1 MADDGG
7 RPPTDS
13 SQSATSSRP
22 LPEDSEVSRKLKLVT
37 ASYAEV
43 LDATKHQDDKIGQLL
58 TSIAFLTAA
67 TIALAALEPTQILAR
82 RFLVPPFSL
91 PLGLIALTVFLLGI
105 AFSVMLL
112 LINLSTPLR
121 VPGLGGSAANR
132 GRGRN
137 ITWTGNVA
145 ASQIYF
151 FEIAGVG
158 VGEWEHKWDATCEEL
173 ERERLES
180 LIKETHNLGLRTSAK
195 YDRTTEAV
203 ALLSISLLAFALAV
217 VFVGIVA
224 ISPAHDRQISLA
236 LWQRVVVAAIY
247 ACYCWIQ
254 LLTRV
259 RYDRQAVDEVP
270 EPQDGAER
278 RKYFGQGAYAVSLPL
293 LLAWVL
299 VSARSVPLAAWVPIC
314 ILLALGSIVS
324 FWWAASEAGA
334 SRNSTVIKRRLTV
347 VALTGLLT
355 AFAIA
360 SAIHDWYG
368 WQLVIVSF
376 VILFLVALT
385 VIQPTLRGLSR
396 RRDYWKRNPTS

>member
-1 MADDGG
+1 MANDGDGPQSDGG
-7 RPPTDS
+7 HTDS
-13 SQSATSSRP
+13 
-22 LPEDSEVSRKLKLVT
+22 DVSRKLRLVT

-91 PLGLIALTVFLLGI
+91 PLGLIALSVFLLGI

-121 VPGLGGSAANR
+121 VPGLGGSAATR
-132 GRGRN
+132 GKGRN
-137 ITWTGNVA
+137 ISWAANVE

-158 VGEWEHKWDATCEEL
+158 VEEWERKWDATYDDL

-195 YDRTTEAV
+195 YDRTTEGV
-203 ALLSISLLAFALAV
+203 ALLSVALLAFALAV
-217 VFVGIVA
+217 VFVGIIV
-224 ISPAHDRQISLA
+224 ISPVNERQISLA
-236 LWQRVVVAAIY
+236 VWQRVVIAAIY

-270 EPQDGAER
+270 QPQDNAEQ
-278 RKYFGQGAYAVSLPL
+278 RKYLGQGAYAVLLPS

-299 VSARSVPLAAWVPIC
+299 VSARSIPLTAWVPVC
-314 ILLALGSIVS
+314 ILLALGSLAA
-324 FWWAASEAGA
+324 FWYAASEAEPTRKSDA
-334 SRNSTVIKRRLTV
+334 LKRRITVITLTC
-347 VALTGLLT
+347 LLVG
-355 AFAIA
+355 FSIA
-360 SAIHDWYG
+360 SAVHNWYG

-376 VILFLVALT
+376 LVLFLVALT
-385 VIQPTLRGLSR
+385 VIQPTLRVRHR
-396 RRDYWKRNPTS
+396 RHEYWKRGFTN